1 VRGSQEIVFGQNPN
15 QEYHAFRY
23 TDALGLNR
31 NEVIEVIRGNLQ
43 PLLPLPVPA
52 PRNAPVKR
60 RVIVRGVELVYRA
73 FAVSEELVN
82 VGSIAGP

>member
-1 VRGSQEIVFGQNPN
+1 MSGSQEIAFGQNSN

-31 NEVIEVIRGNLQ
+31 NEVIETIRGDLQ
-43 PLLPLPVPA
+43 PLLPLPAPA
-52 PRNAPVKR
+52 PRNTPVKR
-60 RVIVRGVELVYRA
+60 RVIVHGVELVYRA